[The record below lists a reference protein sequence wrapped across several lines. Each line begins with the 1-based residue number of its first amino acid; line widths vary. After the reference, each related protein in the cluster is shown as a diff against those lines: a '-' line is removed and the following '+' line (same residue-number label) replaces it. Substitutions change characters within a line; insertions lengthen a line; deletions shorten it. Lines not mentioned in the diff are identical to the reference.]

1 VLPLL
6 SGASLLRR
14 EPVEGPLLVHDWGPS
29 GRLACRKDRAM
40 RKLTPLQVLLWAI
53 VIAVAAIAAILMWCV
68 IPYTLLWLIVR

>member
-1 VLPLL
+1 
-6 SGASLLRR
+6 
-14 EPVEGPLLVHDWGPS
+14 
-29 GRLACRKDRAM
+29 LACRKDRAM